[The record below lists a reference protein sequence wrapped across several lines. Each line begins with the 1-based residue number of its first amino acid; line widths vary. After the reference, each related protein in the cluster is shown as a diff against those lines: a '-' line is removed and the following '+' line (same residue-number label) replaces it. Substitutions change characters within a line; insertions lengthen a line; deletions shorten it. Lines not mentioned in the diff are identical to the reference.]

1 MIKTSKGVNI
11 LDKLVRTIDFAQAPI
26 SISDILDVFLVWSRD
41 LETSELIPLKLF
53 TDKVDAKTY
62 RDTIINDSHKLEDV
76 IVVGYS
82 CRHLFD
88 EGHIL

>member
-1 MIKTSKGVNI
+1 M
-11 LDKLVRTIDFAQAPI
+11 DKLVRTIDFAQAPI

>member
-1 MIKTSKGVNI
+1 M
-11 LDKLVRTIDFAQAPI
+11 LDKLIKSIDFVQAPT
-26 SISDILDVFLVWSRD
+26 SIPDTLNVFVVWSHD

-53 TDKVDAKTY
+53 TDRVDAKIY
-62 RDTIINDSHKLEDV
+62 RDRIINDSHKLEDV

-88 EGHIL
+88 EGYIL